1 MNRVLVAL
9 PLAAVLVA
17 AAWPAADAAGAQAPQ
32 GAPAVCEQMTPARML
47 ENPAL
52 ASEWS
57 QALRSGD
64 AAQIA
69 RMKALFGQIRS
80 AHGCGGEVAIPSAPQ
95 SGAELPPGHPQVSP
109 RLPPGHPPIAPGERP
124 AGAMRFEEQG
134 IVTI

>member
-1 MNRVLVAL
+1 MNRVLAVL

-17 AAWPAADAAGAQAPQ
+17 AAVPGQEAKGARASA

-52 ASEWS
+52 ASVWS

-64 AAQIA
+64 AAEIA
-69 RMKALFGQIRS
+69 RVQGLFGQIRS
-80 AHGCGGEVAIPSAPQ
+80 AHGCGGELALPSAPD
-95 SGAELPPGHPQVSP
+95 GAAQLPPGHPKISP

-124 AGAMRFEEQG
+124 AGAVRFEEPG